1 MKFFLI
7 IYLVLFLNISFN
19 LFSKKPIQESLL
31 DGQEIYND
39 FCVQCHL
46 EDGKGIKGIYPP
58 LAKSDFLKDI
68 NQTIS
73 SIKYGLKGPITVNG
87 EKYNSIMVS
96 QGLDDEEISDVVNY
110 ILNSWGN
117 STNKLIT
124 EEIVT
129 SIKPVSYTHL
139 TLPTNREE

>member
-1 MKFFLI
+1 MKFFVAF
-7 IYLVLFLNISFN
+7 YFLFIFNISLS
-19 LFSKKPIQESLL
+19 LFTKKPLQESLL
-31 DGQEIYND
+31 DGQEIYKD
-39 FCVQCHL
+39 FCAQCHL
-46 EDGKGIKGIYPP
+46 EDGKGVKGIYPP
-58 LAKSDFLKDI
+58 LAESDFLKDI
-68 NQTIS
+68 NRTIS

-117 STNKLIT
+117 STKQLIT

-129 SIKPVSYTHL
+129 SIEK
-139 TLPTNREE
+139 

>member
-1 MKFFLI
+1 MKFFVTF
-7 IYLVLFLNISFN
+7 YFLFIFNISLS
-19 LFSKKPIQESLL
+19 LFTKKPLQESLL
-31 DGQEIYND
+31 DGQEIYKD
-39 FCVQCHL
+39 FCAQCHL
-46 EDGKGIKGIYPP
+46 EDGKGVKGIYPP

-68 NQTIS
+68 NRTIS

-117 STNKLIT
+117 SSKQFIT

-129 SIKPVSYTHL
+129 SIEK
-139 TLPTNREE
+139 

>member
-1 MKFFLI
+1 MKFFVTF
-7 IYLVLFLNISFN
+7 YFLFIFNISLN
-19 LFSKKPIQESLL
+19 LFTKKPLQESLL
-31 DGQEIYND
+31 DGQEIYKD
-39 FCVQCHL
+39 FCAQCHL
-46 EDGKGIKGIYPP
+46 EDGKGVKGIYPP

-68 NQTIS
+68 NRTIS
-73 SIKYGLKGPITVNG
+73 SIKYGLKGPIIVNG

-117 STNKLIT
+117 STKQLIT

-129 SIKPVSYTHL
+129 SIEK
-139 TLPTNREE
+139 

>member
-7 IYLVLFLNISFN
+7 IYLFLFLNISYN
-19 LFSKKPIQESLL
+19 LFSKKPLEESLI

-39 FCVQCHL
+39 FCAQCHL
-46 EDGKGIKGIYPP
+46 ENGEGVKGVYPP

-68 NQTIS
+68 NRTIS

-87 EKYNSIMVS
+87 ENYNSIMVS
-96 QGLDDEEISDVVNY
+96 QGLDDEEIADVVNY

-117 STNKLIT
+117 KQDQIIT
-124 EEIVT
+124 EEKVS
-129 SIKPVSYTHL
+129 SIDESI
-139 TLPTNREE
+139 

>member
-117 STNKLIT
+117 STNELIT

-129 SIKPVSYTHL
+129 SIK
-139 TLPTNREE
+139 R

>member
-1 MKFFLI
+1 MKFFVTFYFI
-7 IYLVLFLNISFN
+7 FIFNISLS
-19 LFSKKPIQESLL
+19 LFTKKPLQESLL
-31 DGQEIYND
+31 DGQEIYKD
-39 FCVQCHL
+39 FCAQCHL
-46 EDGKGIKGIYPP
+46 EDGKGVKGIYPP

-68 NQTIS
+68 NRTIS

-117 STNKLIT
+117 SSKQFIT

-129 SIKPVSYTHL
+129 SIEK
-139 TLPTNREE
+139 

>member
-7 IYLVLFLNISFN
+7 FYFTFLIKISLN
-19 LFSKKPIQESLL
+19 LFTKKPLKESLS

-39 FCVQCHL
+39 FCSQCHL
-46 EDGKGIKGIYPP
+46 EDGKGVKGIYPP
-58 LAKSDFLKDI
+58 LAKSDFLTDI
-68 NQTIS
+68 DRTIS

-87 EKYNSIMVS
+87 EKYNSMMVS

-117 STNKLIT
+117 STDELIT

-129 SIKPVSYTHL
+129 SI
-139 TLPTNREE
+139 EEKI

>member
-1 MKFFLI
+1 MKFFVTF
-7 IYLVLFLNISFN
+7 YFLFLFNISLS
-19 LFSKKPIQESLL
+19 LFIKKPLQESLL
-31 DGQEIYND
+31 DGQEIYED
-39 FCVQCHL
+39 FCAQCHL
-46 EDGKGIKGIYPP
+46 EDGKGVKGIYPP

-68 NQTIS
+68 NRTIS

-117 STNKLIT
+117 STKQLIT

-129 SIKPVSYTHL
+129 SIEK
-139 TLPTNREE
+139 

>member
-1 MKFFLI
+1 MKFFAAF
-7 IYLVLFLNISFN
+7 YSLFIFNISLS
-19 LFSKKPIQESLL
+19 LFKKKPLQESIL
-31 DGQEIYND
+31 DGQEIYKD
-39 FCVQCHL
+39 FCAQCHL
-46 EDGKGIKGIYPP
+46 EDGKGVKGIYPP

-68 NQTIS
+68 NKTIS

-117 STNKLIT
+117 STKQLIT

-129 SIKPVSYTHL
+129 SIEK
-139 TLPTNREE
+139 

>member
-7 IYLVLFLNISFN
+7 FYFIFLMKISLN
-19 LFSKKPIQESLL
+19 LFTKKPLKESLS
-31 DGQEIYND
+31 DGHEIYND
-39 FCVQCHL
+39 FCSQCHL
-46 EDGKGIKGIYPP
+46 EDGKGVEGIYPP
-58 LAKSDFLKDI
+58 LAKSDFLIDI
-68 NQTIS
+68 DRTIS

-87 EKYNSIMVS
+87 EEYNSMMVS

-117 STNKLIT
+117 STNELIT

-129 SIKPVSYTHL
+129 SIEQK
-139 TLPTNREE
+139 

>member
-7 IYLVLFLNISFN
+7 FYFIFLMKISLN
-19 LFSKKPIQESLL
+19 LFTKKPLKESLS

-39 FCVQCHL
+39 FCSQCHL
-46 EDGKGIKGIYPP
+46 EDGKGVRGIYPP
-58 LAKSDFLKDI
+58 LAKSDFLTDI
-68 NQTIS
+68 DRTIS

-87 EKYNSIMVS
+87 EKYNSMMVS

-117 STNKLIT
+117 STDELIT

-129 SIKPVSYTHL
+129 SVEQK
-139 TLPTNREE
+139 

>member
-7 IYLVLFLNISFN
+7 IYLFLFLNISFN
-19 LFSKKPIQESLL
+19 LFSKKPIKESLL

-87 EKYNSIMVS
+87 ENYNSIMVS

-117 STNKLIT
+117 STNELIT

-129 SIKPVSYTHL
+129 SIKQ
-139 TLPTNREE
+139 

>member
-1 MKFFLI
+1 ML
-7 IYLVLFLNISFN
+7 LNISFN

-87 EKYNSIMVS
+87 ENYNSIMVS

-117 STNKLIT
+117 STNELIT

-129 SIKPVSYTHL
+129 SIK
-139 TLPTNREE
+139 R

>member
-1 MKFFLI
+1 MKI
-7 IYLVLFLNISFN
+7 SLN
-19 LFSKKPIQESLL
+19 LYTKKPLKESLS

-39 FCVQCHL
+39 FCSQCHL
-46 EDGKGIKGIYPP
+46 EDGKGVKGIYPP
-58 LAKSDFLKDI
+58 LAKSDFLTDI
-68 NQTIS
+68 DRTIS

-87 EKYNSIMVS
+87 EKYNSMMVS

-117 STNKLIT
+117 STDELIT

-129 SIKPVSYTHL
+129 SI
-139 TLPTNREE
+139 EEKI

>member
-1 MKFFLI
+1 M
-7 IYLVLFLNISFN
+7 FLNISFN

-46 EDGKGIKGIYPP
+46 EDGKGIKGVYPP

-68 NQTIS
+68 NQTIY

-87 EKYNSIMVS
+87 ENYNSIMVS

-117 STNKLIT
+117 STNELIT

-129 SIKPVSYTHL
+129 SIK
-139 TLPTNREE
+139 R

>member
-7 IYLVLFLNISFN
+7 FYFIFLMKISLN
-19 LFSKKPIQESLL
+19 LFTKKPLKESLL

-39 FCVQCHL
+39 FCSQCHL
-46 EDGKGIKGIYPP
+46 EDGKGVEGIYPP
-58 LAKSDFLKDI
+58 LAKSDFLIDI
-68 NQTIS
+68 DRTIS

-87 EKYNSIMVS
+87 EEYNSMMVS

-117 STNKLIT
+117 STNELIT

-129 SIKPVSYTHL
+129 SIEQK
-139 TLPTNREE
+139 

>member
-7 IYLVLFLNISFN
+7 IYLFLFLNISFN
-19 LFSKKPIQESLL
+19 LFSKKPIKESLL

-87 EKYNSIMVS
+87 ENYNSIMVS

-117 STNKLIT
+117 STNELIT

-129 SIKPVSYTHL
+129 SIK
-139 TLPTNREE
+139 R

>member
-1 MKFFLI
+1 MKFFLVFYFI
-7 IYLVLFLNISFN
+7 FLMKISLN
-19 LFSKKPIQESLL
+19 LFTKKPLKESLS

-39 FCVQCHL
+39 FCSQCHL
-46 EDGKGIKGIYPP
+46 EDGKGVKGIYPP
-58 LAKSDFLKDI
+58 LAKSDFLTDI
-68 NQTIS
+68 DRTIS

-87 EKYNSIMVS
+87 EKYNSMMVS

-117 STNKLIT
+117 STDELIT

-129 SIKPVSYTHL
+129 YVKKK
-139 TLPTNREE
+139 

>member
-7 IYLVLFLNISFN
+7 FYFIFLIKISLN
-19 LFSKKPIQESLL
+19 LFTKKPLKESLS

-39 FCVQCHL
+39 FCSQCHL
-46 EDGKGIKGIYPP
+46 EDGKGVEGIYPP
-58 LAKSDFLKDI
+58 LAKSDFLTDI
-68 NQTIS
+68 NRTIS

-87 EKYNSIMVS
+87 EEYNSMMVS

-117 STNKLIT
+117 STNELIT

-129 SIKPVSYTHL
+129 SIEQK
-139 TLPTNREE
+139 

>member
-1 MKFFLI
+1 ML
-7 IYLVLFLNISFN
+7 LNISFN

-68 NQTIS
+68 NQTIY
-73 SIKYGLKGPITVNG
+73 SIKYGLRGPITVNG
-87 EKYNSIMVS
+87 ENYNSIMVS

-117 STNKLIT
+117 STNELIT

-129 SIKPVSYTHL
+129 SIK
-139 TLPTNREE
+139 R

>member
-7 IYLVLFLNISFN
+7 IYLVMFLNISFN

-129 SIKPVSYTHL
+129 SIK
-139 TLPTNREE
+139 R

>member
-1 MKFFLI
+1 MKFFVAF
-7 IYLVLFLNISFN
+7 YFLFIFNISLS
-19 LFSKKPIQESLL
+19 LFTKKPLQESLL
-31 DGQEIYND
+31 DGQEIYKD
-39 FCVQCHL
+39 FCAQCHL
-46 EDGKGIKGIYPP
+46 EDGKGVKGIYPP

-68 NQTIS
+68 NRTIS

-124 EEIVT
+124 EEIVA
-129 SIKPVSYTHL
+129 SIEL
-139 TLPTNREE
+139 

>member
-1 MKFFLI
+1 MKFFVTFYFIFIFNICLS
-7 IYLVLFLNISFN
+7 LFT
-19 LFSKKPIQESLL
+19 KKPLQESLL
-31 DGQEIYND
+31 DGQEIYKD
-39 FCVQCHL
+39 FCAQCHL
-46 EDGKGIKGIYPP
+46 EDGKGVKGIYPP

-68 NQTIS
+68 NRTIS

-87 EKYNSIMVS
+87 EDYNSIMVS

-117 STNKLIT
+117 SSKELIT

-129 SIKPVSYTHL
+129 SIKK
-139 TLPTNREE
+139 

>member
-7 IYLVLFLNISFN
+7 FYFIFLMKISLN
-19 LFSKKPIQESLL
+19 LFTKKPLKESLS

-39 FCVQCHL
+39 FCSQCHL
-46 EDGKGIKGIYPP
+46 EDGKGVKGIYPP
-58 LAKSDFLKDI
+58 LAKSDFLTDI
-68 NQTIS
+68 DRTIS

-87 EKYNSIMVS
+87 EKYNSMMVS

-117 STNKLIT
+117 STDELIT

-129 SIKPVSYTHL
+129 SI
-139 TLPTNREE
+139 EEKI

>member
-1 MKFFLI
+1 MKFFLVFYFI
-7 IYLVLFLNISFN
+7 FLMKISLN
-19 LFSKKPIQESLL
+19 LFTKKPLKESLS

-39 FCVQCHL
+39 FCSQCHL
-46 EDGKGIKGIYPP
+46 EDGKGVKGIYPP
-58 LAKSDFLKDI
+58 LAKSDFLTDI
-68 NQTIS
+68 DRTIS

-87 EKYNSIMVS
+87 EKYNSMMVS

-117 STNKLIT
+117 STDELIT

-129 SIKPVSYTHL
+129 SI
-139 TLPTNREE
+139 EEKI